1 MKKIKTVII
10 AIKTSDAEYKLLGML
25 AKNRYGDNTHE
36 NREKVIKD
44 GIDWLEK
51 QWSEGYYSNYDR
63 FWSIIA
69 VYTPFQSIRSIGW
82 NKLLIKQYLSLE
94 GKR

>member
-1 MKKIKTVII
+1 VKEKTVSVS
-10 AIKTSDAEYKLLGML
+10 IKMSDPEYKHLGML

-51 QWSEGYYSNYDR
+51 QWSEGNYSTYDR

-69 VYTPFQSIRSIGW
+69 VYAPFQAIKSMGW

-94 GKR
+94 GKK